1 MLDATSL
8 DAQLATAS
16 HDERRTLVVGAGMAG
31 LTAAQLLRRRGRHP
45 VLVDRSADGGHPGYM
60 LALMPMVDAA
70 IADLGVRDAYLEASE
85 PLERYRF
92 HSHTGPVQRLDPLG
106 GMMARYGDYRGIARG
121 ELVEVLSRGGAPV
134 TFGTTV
140 AELDEAADGVRVVLD
155 TPHGRREAEF
165 DLVVIADGIHSTTRS
180 LVLGDEHVQSE
191 DTGWGGW
198 VVWIDADD
206 ESDLADEI
214 WGAGFFLGVYPVK
227 RRLGAFFGGPRA
239 ETRDVGAFVESVR
252 DRLREIP
259 PRFERVLDTVVRDPD
274 PYYWSLVD
282 GRATR
287 WTTSRTVLLGD
298 AAAGFLPT
306 AGVGAGMAIESA
318 WALVRELESAD
329 AGTLAAALAA
339 YERAQRPRV
348 ETAQDA
354 SRSLGR
360 LMLRR
365 SRVLAVLRDL
375 VMRVVSVDA
384 ALRPIERLLADA
396 PR

>member
-180 LVLGDEHVQSE
+180 LVLGDEPVQSE

-339 YERAQRPRV
+339 YEGAQRPRV